1 MVAVSRSSALNIK
14 STKNETIKI
23 FVYDTSVTESQST
36 YGLTN
41 KNIKLDNSADNTWYD
56 ITDGQFSEETT
67 FASDKI
73 GIYTKEYVVVNAST
87 NTSKLVSKNFFVY
100 GEERKISVALN
111 SKATFQLSSLVELK
125 ENERVDIYKIIDTK
139 TITKRTSESFA
150 YAENTYIGAN
160 YIAVIKEQG
169 KVDIK
174 NIVLY
179 NVTYKFTSSTINKL
193 GVSIVAGA
201 KPETAEN
208 TIKEAI
214 KKDKGIDSSVS
225 VSLMNDY
232 GVTSAFAYDDKGESL
247 IAQKYFVEYTDKNG
261 STKFAKYE
269 ITFFVYQS
277 EIKISQTVSA
287 GATFILSTSLN
298 EKVKK
303 STGNAD
309 FTGTISYYTISGASL
324 QNIEEMTI
332 TKSET
337 RECYA
342 LVNGKYYKITLRFT
356 VE

>member
-1 MVAVSRSSALNIK
+1 M
-14 STKNETIKI
+14 
-23 FVYDTSVTESQST
+23 
-36 YGLTN
+36 
-41 KNIKLDNSADNTWYD
+41 
-56 ITDGQFSEETT
+56 
-67 FASDKI
+67 
-73 GIYTKEYVVVNAST
+73 
-87 NTSKLVSKNFFVY
+87 
-100 GEERKISVALN
+100 ALN
-111 SKATFQLSSLVELK
+111 SKGTFQLSSLVELK

-150 YAENTYIGAN
+150 YAENACPDAN
-160 YIAVIKEQG
+160 YYIAVIKEQG

-179 NVTYKFTSSTINKL
+179 NVTYKFTSSTLNKL
-193 GVSIVAGA
+193 GVSIAAGA
-201 KPETAEN
+201 DKETAEN